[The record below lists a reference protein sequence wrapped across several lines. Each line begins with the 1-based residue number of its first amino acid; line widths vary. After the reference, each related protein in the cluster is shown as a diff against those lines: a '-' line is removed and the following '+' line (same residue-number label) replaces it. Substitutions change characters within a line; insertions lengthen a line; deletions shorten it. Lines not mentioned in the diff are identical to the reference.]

1 MGNVLELD
9 HVTAKSTHIGTTNK
23 GQIQYAASGMKGWRV
38 TMEDCHTLCDAIP
51 IDHTAEMLENHSLF
65 AVYDGHGGALTSLYA
80 GENFIR
86 IFSKQHEV
94 RKYVALPLKGN
105 KSREDVIGIEL
116 LKNALKRTFV
126 ALDAE
131 LRIVQHK
138 KNEEFAREDEKQEE
152 KRGSMIEDTSVR
164 RVERSGS
171 TCNVVLITPSHFIC
185 ANAGDS
191 RAILRRDGKS
201 LPLSFDH
208 KPSNLPELERI
219 TTAGGFVKSRRING
233 DLAVSRGLGD
243 FVFKCEPEIAIN
255 KQKVICDPE
264 IIVYPRDEVRDEFL
278 VLACD
283 GIWDVMSNEQCSD
296 MIQKILVEGETK
308 IDLVCEEVLDMCLE
322 RNSRDNM
329 TLIMVCLPGIKMRKS
344 AFGSN
349 AVQMRRTARRARLL
363 ETQAKLTAKHTAK
376 RIGLDF
382 GLSPKANEEVG
393 SEGNN
398 VAMNAESPSVHQRS
412 LFK

>member
-9 HVTAKSTHIGTTNK
+9 HVTDKSTHIGRTSN
-23 GQIQYAASGMKGWRV
+23 GQIQYAASGMKGWRLS
-38 TMEDCHTLCDAIP
+38 MEDCHTLCDAIP
-51 IDHTAEMLENHSLF
+51 INDTTEILENHSLF
-65 AVYDGHGGALTSLYA
+65 AVYDGHGGGLTSSYA
-80 GENFIR
+80 GENLIR
-86 IFSKQHEV
+86 IFSKTPEI
-94 RKYVALPLKGN
+94 RKYVDLPLEGN
-105 KSREDVIGIEL
+105 KSREDVTGIEL
-116 LKNALKRTFV
+116 LKNALRRTFM

-131 LRIVQHK
+131 LRVVQHE
-138 KNEEFAREDEKQEE
+138 KNEEFAKKEDEKQEE
-152 KRGSMIEDTSVR
+152 TTGIQGNAVDDAAMR

-171 TCNVVLITPSHFIC
+171 TCIAVVITPSHFIC

-201 LPLSFDH
+201 FPLSFDH

-243 FVFKCEPEIAIN
+243 FFFKCEPEVAIN

-264 IIVYPRDEVRDEFL
+264 IIVYPREEAKDEFL

-283 GIWDVMSNEQCSD
+283 GIWDVVSNEQCGD
-296 MIQKILVEGETK
+296 MIQQILEEGETK
-308 IDLVCEEVLDMCLE
+308 IDLVCEEILDMCLE

-329 TLIMVCLPGIKMRKS
+329 TLIMVCFPGIKKRKS
-344 AFGSN
+344 AFGRN
-349 AVQMRRTARRARLL
+349 VVQMRRTARRARLL
-363 ETQAKLTAKHTAK
+363 EAQAKLTAQHTAR

-382 GLSPKANEEVG
+382 SMSQKSEEKVGLEG
-393 SEGNN
+393 SNMSTE
-398 VAMNAESPSVHQRS
+398 AESTSVH
-412 LFK
+412 